1 MGTLTLNGAT
11 AVTVTTTTTAATT
24 ATTASRIFLTV
35 QAPGGT
41 PSGVAYVAG
50 RTAGTS
56 FTVKGAAG
64 DTSTVAWLIVEPA

>member
-1 MGTLTLNGAT
+1 
-11 AVTVTTTTTAATT
+11 VTVTTTAV
-24 ATTASRIFLTV
+24 TTASRIFLTV

>member
-1 MGTLTLNGAT
+1 
-11 AVTVTTTTTAATT
+11 V
-24 ATTASRIFLTV
+24 TTASRIFLTV

-50 RTAGTS
+50 RTTGTS